1 MLDVQPPLARHALNA
16 SLTCDAAC
24 DTVTLDPFPGDASR
38 LLGAGRYRARIWR
51 DPSGLKDPDGNRLSA
66 QVPAGYVLR
75 DSSYGAK
82 TMAEWVFRA
91 G

>member
-1 MLDVQPPLARHALNA
+1 MNA

-38 LLGAGRYRARIWR
+38 LLGAGKYRARIWR

-75 DSSYGAK
+75 DSNLGPD